1 MPEATALLNQIVGG
15 LEGLANEPIRLI
27 GEDRTFLEIWGWN
40 APAMNRHEFAAMIR
54 SPIKDIQS
62 VLLKNFEDADF
73 QTLSRIPEQITYLQA
88 NTLPQLSGGNAF
100 HVYVTISSFLRKLAA
115 VIDKYRFPD
124 IEWQE
129 IEDKKLVPVNI
140 QNELRQLRS
149 QISGMTSQ
157 KKDLEGAIDRIIAA
171 AAASKT
177 LSADLDALQNAKEN
191 FLGTQRSATE
201 NQLAMETAK
210 ASAERVLN
218 EIRKLEGDAE
228 KLVANTQGAF
238 AAATST
244 GLGKEFE
251 TRAKTLASEVK
262 WLSTF
267 LTLIIVIG
275 AVVTYFRIEFIH
287 QLMKRPPINMELIWA
302 NVVMTFA
309 SLAGPVWLAWLLTKQ
324 IGQRFRLSEDY
335 GFKASVAKAYAGY
348 RQEAARINDP
358 EFEKRLYATALNRI
372 DEPPLRYVE
381 NESDGSPW
389 HNLFRR
395 KDRSSTEVLN
405 PSATSLPLAP

>member
-1 MPEATALLNQIVGG
+1 
-15 LEGLANEPIRLI
+15 
-27 GEDRTFLEIWGWN
+27 
-40 APAMNRHEFAAMIR
+40 
-54 SPIKDIQS
+54 
-62 VLLKNFEDADF
+62 
-73 QTLSRIPEQITYLQA
+73 
-88 NTLPQLSGGNAF
+88 
-100 HVYVTISSFLRKLAA
+100 
-115 VIDKYRFPD
+115 
-124 IEWQE
+124 
-129 IEDKKLVPVNI
+129 
-140 QNELRQLRS
+140 
-149 QISGMTSQ
+149 
-157 KKDLEGAIDRIIAA
+157 
-171 AAASKT
+171 
-177 LSADLDALQNAKEN
+177 LDALQNAKDN
-191 FLGTQRSATE
+191 YLGTQRAATE
-201 NQLAMETAK
+201 NQVAMETAK
-210 ASAERVLN
+210 TSAERVLN
-218 EIRKLEGDAE
+218 EIRTLEGDAA

-251 TRAKTLASEVK
+251 TRAKKLAAEVK

-267 LTLIIVIG
+267 LTIIIVVG

-287 QLMKRPPINMELIWA
+287 TLMDKPPINMELIWA

-348 RQEAARINDP
+348 REEAARIKDP

-395 KDRSSTEVLN
+395 KDR
-405 PSATSLPLAP
+405 PLAASSNQSPATLPPAP